1 MPPAVG
7 LWIVFAATIL
17 SILALDLGVFHRRA
31 HVVTTREAMQRSVL
45 WAAVALAFGGL
56 IWAWRGSAAAAL
68 YLTSYMIEESLSVDN
83 IFVFI
88 IIFTYF
94 GVPRRY
100 QHKVLFWGIV
110 TAILLR
116 GIFIG
121 VGVAAIQR
129 LHWLTYGLGALLVY
143 TGVQLGRGTHH
154 ELEPRRNPV
163 IRFCRRLLRVTE
175 DFEGE
180 RFVVSRRGAYYVT
193 PLFIVLVAI
202 ETTDIV
208 FAVDSVPAV
217 LGITTDPMIA
227 YTSNIFAI
235 IGLRSLYFALAGVL
249 PRFRYLH
256 HALAVVLVLVG
267 VKMLAAAWYRP
278 PTGLTLGGVALVL
291 AAGVGASWLWSARS
305 ARAPK
310 PPVARHH
317 EHPAERT

>member
-1 MPPAVG
+1 MPPSVA
-7 LWIVFAATIL
+7 LWLIFAAIVL
-17 SILALDLGVFHRRA
+17 SMLAVDLGILYRRA
-31 HVVTTREAMQRSVL
+31 HEVSTREAVARSIV
-45 WAAVALAFGGL
+45 WAVIALLFGGL
-56 IWAWRGSAAAAL
+56 VALWRGPAAAAL
-68 YLTSYMIEESLSVDN
+68 YVTAYLIEESLSVDN

-88 IIFTYF
+88 VIFSYF

-110 TAILLR
+110 TAVVLR

-129 LHWLTYGLGALLVY
+129 LHWLTYVLGVILVY
-143 TGVQLGRGTHH
+143 TGVQLGRGGHRD
-154 ELEPRRNPV
+154 LEPRQNPV

-180 RFVVSRRGAYYVT
+180 RFVVVRRGAYYVT

-217 LGITTDPMIA
+217 LAITTDPMIA

-235 IGLRSLYFALAGVL
+235 IGLRSMYFALAGVL
-249 PRFRYLH
+249 PRLRYLH
-256 HALAVVLVLVG
+256 QALAVVLVLVG
-267 VKMLAAAWYRP
+267 AKMLAAEWYRP
-278 PTGLTLGGVALVL
+278 PTGLMLAAVAVIL
-291 AAGVGASWLWSARS
+291 AAGVAASWLHPARQE
-305 ARAPK
+305 AQ
-310 PPVARHH
+310 VA
-317 EHPAERT
+317 EEPAERT